1 MSHHWFCDTDIACF
15 RKARKILKSWSLLR
29 RGSQPFH
36 GSLSQAA
43 CLNSETFSDVK
54 DHTLVDNSMKLKLWN
69 LKHSYI
75 ALSDFIHKQASLQ
88 GTASALSILS
98 MVQNLSCVFPCRKLC
113 STPRAGLAKRSV
125 VFGARFKLEQ
135 LHGCICSQPLKVAD
149 PEWSLESPPGLQS
162 KTMLHSMATCA
173 RSLMALNGSQL
184 TKTHFFP
191 TKIPIRQRS
200 NYWMQAWPS
209 LRAPEDLRAQILLV
223 YAFGDKSA
231 PIERC
236 WGVVI

>member
-75 ALSDFIHKQASLQ
+75 ALSDFIHQQASLQ
-88 GTASALSILS
+88 GTASAFSILS
-98 MVQNLSCVFPCRKLC
+98 MVQNLSCVVPCRKLC

-149 PEWSLESPPGLQS
+149 PEWSLESPPGLPLC
-162 KTMLHSMATCA
+162 K
-173 RSLMALNGSQL
+173 SLTALNGIQL
-184 TKTHFFP
+184 TKTLLSNKKSDQAKEQLLNASLAFVESSRGSQGTNSAGVF
-191 TKIPIRQRS
+191 IWCQIRPYR
-200 NYWMQAWPS
+200 
-209 LRAPEDLRAQILLV
+209 LV
-223 YAFGDKSA
+223 VRRVHPDGIVGCSF
-231 PIERC
+231 C
-236 WGVVI
+236 